1 MAENE
6 KLNNVAVDNDV
17 GTMEDVD
24 AIMKKYDRESNTRIW
39 EGTPRKIL
47 RILTA
52 LFGIFLIVMNMWI
65 KMDERARRPLFL
77 GLVIILVFIYVLLS
91 VSAVPKPRL
100 YSFLPCFS
108 GCCRR
113 HCCCFCSR
121 CRHIAWESSFRR
133 CRHFRRRR
141 LQGALRETPSRMD
154 VIREDGPLDESVLGR

>member
-24 AIMKKYDRESNTRIW
+24 AIMKKYDRESNTRVW

-47 RILTA
+47 RVLTA

-77 GLVIILVFIYVLLS
+77 GLVIHARIHLLPHQEGLSEGQLHAVVRYCHGGSRRVLL
-91 VSAVPKPRL
+91 L
-100 YSFLPCFS
+100 LLPLKS
-108 GCCRR
+108 
-113 HCCCFCSR
+113 
-121 CRHIAWESSFRR
+121 
-133 CRHFRRRR
+133 
-141 LQGALRETPSRMD
+141 
-154 VIREDGPLDESVLGR
+154 